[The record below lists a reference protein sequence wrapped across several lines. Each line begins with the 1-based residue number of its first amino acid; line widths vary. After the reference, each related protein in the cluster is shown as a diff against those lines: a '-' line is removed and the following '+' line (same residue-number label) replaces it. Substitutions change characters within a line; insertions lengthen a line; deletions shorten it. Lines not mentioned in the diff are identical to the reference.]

1 MIILEPKHAS
11 TTSVATPSNHQPPT
25 YSNDIP
31 MAGGSQPIFTP
42 PLSPPPAMARSTDR
56 YTSTPM
62 TPREE
67 ALVGEEYRL
76 QLLARCAQGNH
87 QPRRHYGVPGII
99 LAIILFPIGL
109 ICLAYVSD
117 TMHHCSLLIW
127 LEVLIQNKIALDAA
141 YASIDLSGL

>member
-117 TMHHCSLLIW
+117 TYAPLLVINLARSLDSEQNCSRCG
-127 LEVLIQNKIALDAA
+127 VR
-141 YASIDLSGL
+141 ID